1 MCHIRKICVSVMLY
15 YTYILNAEV
24 NVTKIE
30 YDGANIAS
38 GIILKRFGP
47 NLIIKTNNC

>member
-1 MCHIRKICVSVMLY
+1 MSHIRKICVSVMLY

-30 YDGANIAS
+30 YDGTNIAS
-38 GIILKRFGP
+38 GKFFYDLEQIIYY
-47 NLIIKTNNC
+47 